1 MSFFRYVFGPKLYM
15 EYGMSNVQKLYEPIG
30 LEKFGDQIIST
41 VGKAIND
48 NKLTSLNKFPTLQL
62 SLMWT
67 ISFYTSPLLVTFLYR
82 RGYFVMESISTV
94 TKISTS
100 IGLIVMVSMIMR
112 GMGRSQSPSYTRMV
126 KAMELLKSPNTEEEG
141 KRALRLF
148 DFEFDYWKVD
158 FDVKNIQSDEKKGK
172 GVVLKKVSRLFRWTT
187 FPCEI
192 IAYFAIQTFG
202 IRMMYPGSVK
212 LLQSYMRSML
222 VTGRGKLIEE
232 ENARRF
238 KVRTLDA
245 NDIDTIF
252 VDNRYRNVNG
262 KILVI
267 CSEGNAGFYEIGIM
281 ATPLSLKYS
290 VLGWNH
296 PGFEG
301 STGKPFPDQDK
312 NAVEAVVKFAIYHL
326 GFSVNDILLYGW
338 SIGGYSSLW
347 AATCYPD
354 VKGVVLDATF
364 DDVLYLAQ
372 SRMPQSLSGIVRIA
386 IRDYCN
392 LHNTELAQK
401 YNGPINLIRRTED
414 EIIAEDNNIETNRGN
429 FLALSILKYRYP
441 YIFTTPQINRCKKQL
456 SKPLENRNF
465 TTPEDDLCMSR
476 LVTYVSDQGKKFP
489 LAIGEDYNEEVRNE
503 MAEFLLRKH
512 LRDFKST
519 HCTPL
524 PAEFFNLPWD
534 IPVEQD
540 FVFT

>member
-15 EYGMSNVQKLYEPIG
+15 EYGMSNAQ
-30 LEKFGDQIIST
+30 
-41 VGKAIND
+41 
-48 NKLTSLNKFPTLQL
+48 LN
-62 SLMWT
+62 LMWN
-67 ISFYTSPLLVTFLYR
+67 ISFYASPLLVTFLYR
-82 RGYFVMESISTV
+82 RGYFVVESISTIA
-94 TKISTS
+94 KISTS
-100 IGLIVMVSMIMR
+100 IGLILMVSMIMR
-112 GMGRSQSPSYTRMV
+112 GMGRNQSQSYTRMI

-158 FDVKNIQSDEKKGK
+158 FDKFTQKQFEKANFLSRQYLEFAITQSLSPVTDEKKGK
-172 GVVLKKVSRLFRWTT
+172 DVVVKKVGRHFKWTT

-192 IAYFAIQTFG
+192 VAYLAIQTFG

-212 LLQSYMRSML
+212 LLQHYMRPML
-222 VTGRGKLIEE
+222 VAGRGKLIEE

-326 GFSVNDILLYGW
+326 GFSVNDILFYGW

-392 LHNTELAQK
+392 LHNAELAQK
-401 YNGPINLIRRTED
+401 YSGPVNLIRRTED

-441 YIFTTPQINRCKKQL
+441 YIFQTPQINRCKKQL
-456 SKPLENRNF
+456 SKPLEKRNF

-489 LAIGEDYNEEVRNE
+489 LAIGEDYNEELRSE

-534 IPVEQD
+534 ILVEQD